1 MTTPAVIPEIK
12 KKESEPK
19 LVEAKVERKPKPV
32 VKRPAARKKAAK
44 KSVKKAQ
51 QKVGRPS
58 AKKVAKAASEKKT
71 AAKRQR
77 KPFPYAR
84 VLKMWRAEK
93 SSMEIAKAIGRYD
106 SKAADPMHSFR
117 VTLTRFHRGVRINGK
132 LLKLPHRV
140 SKKALTLATKAGK
153 KAAA

>member
-1 MTTPAVIPEIK
+1 MNDAPVVPEVNK
-12 KKESEPK
+12 EPK
-19 LVEAKVERKPKPV
+19 PAESKPKSPL
-32 VKRPAARKKAAK
+32 KKPAARKKASKKPLTK

-51 QKVGRPS
+51 RRVGRLS
-58 AKKVAKAASEKKT
+58 AQKVAKAASAKKT

-84 VLKMWRAEK
+84 VLKMWKAGK
-93 SSMEIAKAIGRYD
+93 SSMEIAKAVGRYD

-132 LLKLPHRV
+132 LVKLPHRV
-140 SKKALTLATKAGK
+140 SKKALKLATKAGR
-153 KAAA
+153 KAIA

>member
-1 MTTPAVIPEIK
+1 MNDAPVVPEVNK
-12 KKESEPK
+12 EPK
-19 LVEAKVERKPKPV
+19 PTEPKAKSRLKK
-32 VKRPAARKKAAK
+32 PAARKKAAK
-44 KSVKKAQ
+44 KPLTEKSVKKAQ

-58 AKKVAKAASEKKT
+58 AKTAPARKKP
-71 AAKRQR
+71 QR

-84 VLKMWRAEK
+84 VLKMWKAGK

-117 VTLTRFHRGVRINGK
+117 VTLTRFHKGVRIDGK
-132 LLKLPHRV
+132 LVKLPHRV
-140 SKKALTLATKAGK
+140 SKRALKLATKAGK